1 VNVICDKRNAFKVS
15 LKKTL
20 LSKRPLNDNFQKFSK
35 NVRFEDG
42 RQMEPDLKVDGRGW
56 GSCHGGFW

>member
-1 VNVICDKRNAFKVS
+1 MNVICDKRNAFKVS

-42 RQMEPDLKVDGRGW
+42 RQMEPDLKVDGRG
-56 GSCHGGFW
+56 